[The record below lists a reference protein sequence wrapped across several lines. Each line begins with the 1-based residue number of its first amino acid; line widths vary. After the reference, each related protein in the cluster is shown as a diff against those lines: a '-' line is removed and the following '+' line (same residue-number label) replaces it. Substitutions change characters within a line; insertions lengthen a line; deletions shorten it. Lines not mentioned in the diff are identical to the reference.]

1 MMPVFS
7 HSLKPN
13 RLDNYHGFAYYP
25 AQSMRTRPNTW
36 LSRIA
41 SKASSAWSS
50 GNDAPIMGLTFPSRT
65 KPKERSISARVAY
78 LVPIVD
84 REGLEPAASHAISMA
99 VVRRLWLQPLPVPFH
114 LLLLLSQTLWP
125 HYPT

>member
-1 MMPVFS
+1 
-7 HSLKPN
+7 
-13 RLDNYHGFAYYP
+13 
-25 AQSMRTRPNTW
+25 MRTRPNTW

-50 GNDAPIMGLTFPSRT
+50 GNDAPIMGLPFPSRT

-99 VVRRLWLQPLPVPFH
+99 VVRRLWLEPLAVAFYV
-114 LLLLLSQTLWP
+114 LLLVSQTGGR
-125 HYPT
+125 YYFN